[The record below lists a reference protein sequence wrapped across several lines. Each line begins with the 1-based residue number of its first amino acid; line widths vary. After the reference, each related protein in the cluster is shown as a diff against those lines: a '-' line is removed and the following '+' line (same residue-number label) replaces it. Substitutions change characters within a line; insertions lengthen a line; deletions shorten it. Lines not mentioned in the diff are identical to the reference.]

1 MPVGTSVWGRW
12 DMNEY
17 VYLTTTG
24 RRTGNPHTIEIW
36 YAVHSGSV
44 YLMAG
49 GRERSDWVRNLMKQP
64 SVQLRAGETTCAAT
78 ARIVTE
84 SEEDALVRRMLAAK
98 YQGWREGTRMSEWA
112 RTALPVAIDF
122 PNGDCPVTE

>member
-1 MPVGTSVWGRW
+1 
-12 DMNEY
+12 MNEY
-17 VYLTTTG
+17 VYLTTMG

-36 YAVHSGSV
+36 YAVHNGCI

-49 GRERSDWVRNLMKQP
+49 GRDRSDWVRNLIKHP
-64 SVQLRAGETTCAAT
+64 AVQLRAGEITRAAT

-84 SEEDALVRRMLAAK
+84 PEEDALARRLLAAK

-122 PNGDCPVTE
+122 PNGDCPVAE

>member
-1 MPVGTSVWGRW
+1 MS
-12 DMNEY
+12 EY

-36 YAVHSGSV
+36 YAVHNGSV

-64 SVQLRAGETTCAAT
+64 SVQLRAGETTRAAT

-122 PNGDCPVTE
+122 PDGDCPVAE